1 MISPFHLCCCLVM
14 NIVHIFLHNTVSVTM
29 GVETIDS
36 IDGSVHGIGNTS
48 GSIEDEVHAKVI
60 KI

>member
-1 MISPFHLCCCLVM
+1 M
-14 NIVHIFLHNTVSVTM
+14 NIVHIFSQNTVSVTM
-29 GVETIDS
+29 GAEAIDS